1 MPLQSLAAAQAEL
14 SRGDEVLKETLERT
28 RDAEAL
34 RADNVDKLAAAKL
47 ATEPLKQAHLQ
58 AMAESEQ
65 SEKRLEQLRDQ
76 QRELER
82 KVSGLESRIET
93 LQATS
98 PQTPT
103 TVQEVLPTA
112 NLQPITTVIS
122 IRIGLEKALAAALGG
137 LIDALSISELSTDQQ
152 QALLQAQ
159 LPRTTVMI
167 ARPTSRS
174 WHLEAVLPPGA
185 CWLIDE
191 LECDP
196 AYTAV
201 LSRLLSD
208 VVLADSP
215 SQAEEI
221 VTADP
226 RLRAVTT
233 SGVMLGEA
241 WLTVGEG
248 ERTALQVAADIESA
262 TAELAV
268 VQTQLKELAGTFA
281 GAKQAT
287 EEARIAAAR
296 ATNAFSRT
304 QQCY

>member
-1 MPLQSLAAAQAEL
+1 MENQLAVATPAAEMAQELWFTLSSLKERMMATSRIATDRASSYQETAYHGADPEELEAKAARADAEYQELMEQVEIAAQRLETIREEVDAHEEQLQAADKEHLAQVRAIADRREGVVRLLAQEDSIRAQLAAAQAEL

-28 RDAEAL
+28 RDAEVL

-159 LPRTTVMI
+159 LPRT
-167 ARPTSRS
+167 
-174 WHLEAVLPPGA
+174 L
-185 CWLIDE
+185 
-191 LECDP
+191 
-196 AYTAV
+196 
-201 LSRLLSD
+201 
-208 VVLADSP
+208 
-215 SQAEEI
+215 
-221 VTADP
+221 
-226 RLRAVTT
+226 
-233 SGVMLGEA
+233 
-241 WLTVGEG
+241 
-248 ERTALQVAADIESA
+248 
-262 TAELAV
+262 
-268 VQTQLKELAGTFA
+268 
-281 GAKQAT
+281 
-287 EEARIAAAR
+287 
-296 ATNAFSRT
+296 
-304 QQCY
+304 